1 MVAPPL
7 TVLLPQGRDGL
18 QARET
23 DKLRKAINIAA
34 LANRRVARLLLTAAS
49 QRLNAP
55 ALVEDTRLKAVDE
68 RVADGEVA

>member
-7 TVLLPQGRDGL
+7 TVLLPQGRDSL

-68 RVADGEVA
+68 PVPDAEVA